1 MGGHGADV
9 GERDIGGRGE
19 DKGDRDHLLGDHHE
33 RVPTDQSIQGGA
45 YPTLHGV
52 LDRHHRGVEIG
63 CSQGRERGVEIGCSQ
78 GRERGVDGDER
89 DAFGVVGELGTLTK
103 HHLGECACG
112 TQESVSHALE
122 ASFPVRTAAIA
133 CRSSG
138 NGVTSLPPSTTP
150 WAYVR
155 DSPRAWIELTTSP
168 SARSSMIAAE
178 KGSRPPMSLKASYRC
193 SDPPNISVRLGDLA
207 AAVREN

>member
-33 RVPTDQSIQGGA
+33 RVPTGQSIQGGA

-52 LDRHHRGVEIG
+52 LDRHHRDVEIG
-63 CSQGRERGVEIGCSQ
+63 CSQGRERGA
-78 GRERGVDGDER
+78 DGDER
-89 DAFGVVGELGTLTK
+89 DAFGVVGELGALTK
-103 HHLGECACG
+103 RHLGECACG

-122 ASFPVRTAAIA
+122 ASFPVRTAIA
-133 CRSSG
+133 CRSLG
-138 NGVTSLPPSTTP
+138 NSVTSLPPSRTP
-150 WAYVR
+150 RAYVQ

-193 SDPPNISVRLGDLA
+193 T
-207 AAVREN
+207 ET